1 MAYVLSMVITLVIVL
16 ISMILHELA
25 HGLAAYALGD
35 DTAKREGRLT
45 LNPFKHLDPVLSFA
59 LPMVLFLTGGPIFGG
74 AKPVPVDSRN
84 LKHGAWGMALVAIAG
99 PAMNFVLALVAFL
112 LGHFTGWFGGME
124 WGVILMSFVSVNLG
138 FMVFNL
144 IPIPPLDGSRVL
156 YAIAPDPVRDFM
168 QKVEP
173 FGIIIVMM
181 LVILVPSFIAVVMG
195 GAMDA
200 ILQGFYWLVGVR

>member
-84 LKHGAWGMALVAIAG
+84 LKHGV
-99 PAMNFVLALVAFL
+99 
-112 LGHFTGWFGGME
+112 
-124 WGVILMSFVSVNLG
+124 
-138 FMVFNL
+138 
-144 IPIPPLDGSRVL
+144 
-156 YAIAPDPVRDFM
+156 
-168 QKVEP
+168 
-173 FGIIIVMM
+173 
-181 LVILVPSFIAVVMG
+181 
-195 GAMDA
+195 
-200 ILQGFYWLVGVR
+200 